1 MTFQKKKK
9 KEEEKCE
16 ILMEHGSI
24 HDPVKFNPRLLSGK
38 TETIKGI
45 NKMRLTKL
53 ELNLPANKTTTKE
66 NHRGRYIKTRTK
78 GNHRGIIEE
87 RQCILSLLKVIR
99 FLFGLTRWL
108 GLIALILANP
118 YGQMA

>member
-1 MTFQKKKK
+1 
-9 KEEEKCE
+9 
-16 ILMEHGSI
+16 MEHGSI

-53 ELNLPANKTTTKE
+53 ELNLPANKTKTKE

-87 RQCILSLLKVIR
+87 RQCILSLLKSD
-99 FLFGLTRWL
+99 
-108 GLIALILANP
+108 
-118 YGQMA
+118 